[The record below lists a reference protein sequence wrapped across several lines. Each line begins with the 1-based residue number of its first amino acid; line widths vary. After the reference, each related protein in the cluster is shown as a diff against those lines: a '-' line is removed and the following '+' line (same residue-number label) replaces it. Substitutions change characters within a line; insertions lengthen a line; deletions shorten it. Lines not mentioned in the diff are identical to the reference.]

1 MFLLALM
8 VLILWLLRLGVY
20 VMIARLD
27 VRHARIRPN
36 AILALIITTL
46 VVLWDFASVVIQF
59 V

>member
-1 MFLLALM
+1 
-8 VLILWLLRLGVY
+8 
-20 VMIARLD
+20 MIAQLD
-27 VRHARIRPN
+27 ARHARIRPN